1 VETLGIGEMMRASA
15 QTRYSVGQPDPGAV
29 LARRPGA
36 MRCDALVL
44 DASLRQSLVTV
55 RSLGRRGLAIAAAE
69 THPEA
74 PAFAS
79 RWCREGFVVPAQEG
93 TEAYDALL
101 EQWLDRTGARVVI
114 AVNDATIA
122 LLRRHRARLEQRL
135 RLALAPEQALAT
147 AISKERTLEV
157 ARRLEIPVPREVVV
171 RDGRDVAVALKEIG
185 LPAVIK
191 PSESWLWNGRE
202 GARLGPQLA
211 VTAAEL
217 RDAVE
222 AVTRFGEVALIQQ
235 LLTGRREA
243 VSFLYAA
250 GEVYA
255 RFAQWAKRTSP
266 PLGGNSVLRQSIPI
280 PADIGSYAESL
291 VRHIDLEGYC
301 EVEFRRDGAGMP
313 YLMEINPRLSASVEI
328 AVRAGVDFPYLL
340 YQWASG
346 GPIDRVATY
355 RIGGWMRHLGGD
367 IATTMAALRQRGRP
381 GIAPP
386 VRTLWDFGLSF
397 LKPMAYDYVQW
408 TDPLPAVRATTNFTR
423 GAIRSLLSRV
433 WQQRLPAVNARTNVA
448 RDFIRSLASRV
459 RKN

>member
-1 VETLGIGEMMRASA
+1 
-15 QTRYSVGQPDPGAV
+15 
-29 LARRPGA
+29 

-44 DASLRQSLVTV
+44 DASLRQALVTV

-69 THPEA
+69 THPET

-79 RWCREGFVVPAQEG
+79 RWCQGGFVFPAQEG
-93 TEAYDALL
+93 TDAYAALL
-101 EQWLDRTGARVVI
+101 EQWLDRTGAGVLI
-114 AVNDATIA
+114 ASNDATIA
-122 LLRRHRARLEQRL
+122 LVRRHRARLEQRL

-157 ARRLEIPVPREVVV
+157 ARRLEVPVPREVVV
-171 RDGRDVAVALKEIG
+171 RDGGDVARALEEIG

-202 GARLGPQLA
+202 GARLGAQLA

-222 AVTRFGEVALIQQ
+222 TVTRFGEVALVQQ

-243 VSFLYAA
+243 VSFLYAD

-266 PLGGNSVLRQSIPI
+266 PLGGQSVLRKSIAI
-280 PADIGSYAESL
+280 PSDIGRYAESL
-291 VRHIDLEGYC
+291 VRHIKLEGYC
-301 EVEFRRDGAGMP
+301 EVEFRRDAAGVP

-346 GPIDRVATY
+346 EPIERVAGY

-367 IATTMAALRQRGRP
+367 ITTTIAALRQRGRP
-381 GIAPP
+381 GITPP
-386 VRTLWDFGLSF
+386 VRTLWDFGISF
-397 LKPMAYDYVQW
+397 LRPMAYDYLRW
-408 TDPLPAVRATTNFTR
+408 TDLRPAIRATTTF
-423 GAIRSLLSRV
+423 V
-433 WQQRLPAVNARTNVA
+433 
-448 RDFIRSLASRV
+448 RDAIRSLASRLWKDRRRAV
-459 RKN
+459 KATIRSLTCRARKN

>member
-1 VETLGIGEMMRASA
+1 MMGRRINSLQRRSTGHHGRSPAQFLRSRSA
-15 QTRYSVGQPDPGAV
+15 T
-29 LARRPGA
+29 

-44 DASLRQSLVTV
+44 DASLRQALVTV

-79 RWCREGFVVPAQEG
+79 RWCHGGFVFPAQEG
-93 TEAYDALL
+93 TDAYAALL
-101 EQWLDRTGARVVI
+101 EQWLDRTGARVLI
-114 AVNDATIA
+114 ASNDATIA

-135 RLALAPEQALAT
+135 SMALAPEPALAT
-147 AISKERTLEV
+147 AINKERTLEV
-157 ARRLEIPVPREVVV
+157 ARRLEVPVPREVAV
-171 RDGRDVAVALKEIG
+171 RDGGDVALALEQIG

-191 PSESWLWNGRE
+191 PSESWLWNRRE
-202 GARLGPQLA
+202 GARLGAQLA

-217 RDAVE
+217 RDAVA
-222 AVTRFGEVALIQQ
+222 AVTRFGEVALVQQ

-243 VSFLYAA
+243 VSFLYADGA
-250 GEVYA
+250 VYA

-266 PLGGNSVLRQSIPI
+266 PLGGNSVLRESIAI
-280 PADIGSYAESL
+280 PSDTGRYAESL
-291 VRHIDLEGYC
+291 VRDLNLEGYC
-301 EVEFRRDGAGMP
+301 EVEFRRDAAGVP

-346 GPIDRVATY
+346 GPIERVAGY

-367 IATTMAALRQRGRP
+367 ITTTMAALRQRGRP
-381 GIAPP
+381 GITPP
-386 VRTLWDFGLSF
+386 ARTLLHFALSF
-397 LKPMAYDYVQW
+397 LRPMAYDYLHW
-408 TDPLPAVRATTNFTR
+408 KDPLPAVRATTTFTR
-423 GAIRSLLSRV
+423 DAIRRWISRA
-433 WQQRLPAVNARTNVA
+433 WKGRLPAVSATTTFA
-448 RDFIRSLASRV
+448 RDAIRRLTARA

>member
-1 VETLGIGEMMRASA
+1 MTGSMVKSSRTNSLQRRNSGYHLRSPA
-15 QTRYSVGQPDPGAV
+15 QF
-29 LARRPGA
+29 LRRRSIT

-44 DASLRQSLVTV
+44 DASLRQALVTV
-55 RSLGRRGLAIAAAE
+55 RSLGRRGLAVAAAE

-74 PAFAS
+74 PAFVS
-79 RWCREGFVVPAQEG
+79 RWCQGGFVFPAQEG
-93 TEAYDALL
+93 TDGYDALL
-101 EQWLDRTGARVVI
+101 EQWLDRTGARVLF
-114 AVNDATIA
+114 ASHDATIA

-157 ARRLEIPVPREVVV
+157 ARCLDIPVPREVVV
-171 RDGRDVAVALKEIG
+171 RDAGDVEAALKEVG

-202 GARLGPQLA
+202 GARLSAQLA

-222 AVTRFGEVALIQQ
+222 AVTCFGEVALVQQ

-243 VSFLYAA
+243 VSFLYAK

-266 PLGGNSVLRQSIPI
+266 PLGGQSVLRKSIAI
-280 PADIGSYAESL
+280 PSDIGRYAESL
-291 VRHIDLEGYC
+291 VRHIKLEGYC
-301 EVEFRRDGAGMP
+301 EVEFRRDAAGVP

-346 GPIDRVATY
+346 GPIERVAGY

-367 IATTMAALRQRGRP
+367 ITTTLAALRQRGRP
-381 GIAPP
+381 GIRPP
-386 VRTLWDFGLSF
+386 VRTLWDFGISF
-397 LKPMAYDYVQW
+397 LRPMAYDYLQW
-408 TDPLPAVRATTNFTR
+408 TDLRPAVKATTTRAR
-423 GAIRSLLSRV
+423 GA
-433 WQQRLPAVNARTNVA
+433 
-448 RDFIRSLASRV
+448 IRSLASRV
-459 RKN
+459 RKD

>member
-1 VETLGIGEMMRASA
+1 MMGQRHSGPHLPSPAYFLRRRSA
-15 QTRYSVGQPDPGAV
+15 T
-29 LARRPGA
+29 

-44 DASLRQSLVTV
+44 DASLRQALVTV
-55 RSLGRRGLAIAAAE
+55 RSLGRRGLTIAAAE

-79 RWCREGFVVPAQEG
+79 RWCQAGIVFPAREG
-93 TEAYDALL
+93 TDAYAALL
-101 EQWLDRTGARVVI
+101 EQWLDRSAARVVF
-114 AVNDATIA
+114 ASNDATIA

-147 AISKERTLEV
+147 AISKARTLEI
-157 ARRLEIPVPREVVV
+157 ARRLAIPVPREVVV
-171 RDGRDVAVALKEIG
+171 RDAGDIATALKEIG

-202 GARLGPQLA
+202 GARLGAQLA

-217 RDAVE
+217 HDAVE
-222 AVTRFGEVALIQQ
+222 AVTRFGEVALVQQ

-243 VSFLYAA
+243 VSFLYAD

-266 PLGGNSVLRQSIPI
+266 PLGGNSVLRESIAVPS
-280 PADIGSYAESL
+280 DTGRYAESL
-291 VRHIDLEGYC
+291 VRDIQLEGYC
-301 EVEFRRDGAGMP
+301 EVEFRRDAAGVP

-346 GPIDRVATY
+346 GPIERVAGY

-367 IATTMAALRQRGRP
+367 ITTTIAALRLRGRP
-381 GIAPP
+381 GIQPP
-386 VRTLWDFGLSF
+386 VQTLWNFGLSF
-397 LKPMAYDYVQW
+397 LRPMAYDYMSW
-408 TDPLPAVRATTNFTR
+408 KDPLPAVRATTNFAR
-423 GAIRSLLSRV
+423 EAIGG
-433 WQQRLPAVNARTNVA
+433 
-448 RDFIRSLASRV
+448 LASRV
-459 RKN
+459 RKDRM

>member
-1 VETLGIGEMMRASA
+1 MMGRRSNSVQPRNSGHHLRSPA
-15 QTRYSVGQPDPGAV
+15 QFLRRRSVT
-29 LARRPGA
+29 

-44 DASLRQSLVTV
+44 DASLRQALVTV

-79 RWCREGFVVPAQEG
+79 RWCKGRFVFPASEG
-93 TEAYDALL
+93 TDAYDALL
-101 EQWLDRTGARVVI
+101 EQWLDHTGARVLF
-114 AVNDATIA
+114 ASHDATIA

-147 AISKERTLEV
+147 AINKQRTLEV
-157 ARRLEIPVPREVVV
+157 ARCLDIPVPREVVV
-171 RDGRDVAVALKEIG
+171 RDAGDVAAALKEVG

-202 GARLGPQLA
+202 GARLSAQLA

-222 AVTRFGEVALIQQ
+222 AVTRFGEVALVQQ

-243 VSFLYAA
+243 VSFLYAE

-266 PLGGNSVLRQSIPI
+266 PLGGQSVLRKSIAI
-280 PADIGSYAESL
+280 PSDIGRYAESL
-291 VRHIDLEGYC
+291 VRHIKLEGYC
-301 EVEFRRDGAGMP
+301 EVEFRRDAAGVP

-346 GPIDRVATY
+346 GPIERVAGY

-367 IATTMAALRQRGRP
+367 ITTTLAALRQRGRP
-381 GIAPP
+381 GIRPP
-386 VRTLWDFGLSF
+386 VRTLWDFGISF
-397 LKPMAYDYVQW
+397 LRPMAYDYLQW
-408 TDPLPAVRATTNFTR
+408 TDLRPAVKATTTRAR
-423 GAIRSLLSRV
+423 GAIRSL
-433 WQQRLPAVNARTNVA
+433 AT
-448 RDFIRSLASRV
+448 RV
-459 RKN
+459 RKD

>member
-1 VETLGIGEMMRASA
+1 MRECS
-15 QTRYSVGQPDPGAV
+15 SPP
-29 LARRPGA
+29 
-36 MRCDALVL
+36 
-44 DASLRQSLVTV
+44 
-55 RSLGRRGLAIAAAE
+55 
-69 THPEA
+69 
-74 PAFAS
+74 
-79 RWCREGFVVPAQEG
+79 
-93 TEAYDALL
+93 
-101 EQWLDRTGARVVI
+101 
-114 AVNDATIA
+114 TIA

-157 ARRLEIPVPREVVV
+157 ARCLDIPVPREVVV
-171 RDGRDVAVALKEIG
+171 RDAGDVEAALKEVG

-202 GARLGPQLA
+202 GARLSAQLA

-222 AVTRFGEVALIQQ
+222 AVTCFGEVALVQQ

-243 VSFLYAA
+243 VSFLYAK

-266 PLGGNSVLRQSIPI
+266 PLGGQSVLRKSIAI
-280 PADIGSYAESL
+280 PSDIGRYAESL

-301 EVEFRRDGAGMP
+301 EVEFRRDAAGVP

-346 GPIDRVATY
+346 GPIERVAGY

-367 IATTMAALRQRGRP
+367 ITTTLAALRQRGRP
-381 GIAPP
+381 GIRPP
-386 VRTLWDFGLSF
+386 VRTLWDFGISF
-397 LKPMAYDYVQW
+397 LRPMAYDYLQW
-408 TDPLPAVRATTNFTR
+408 TDLRPAVKATTTRAR
-423 GAIRSLLSRV
+423 GA
-433 WQQRLPAVNARTNVA
+433 
-448 RDFIRSLASRV
+448 IRSLASRV
-459 RKN
+459 RKD